1 MDILPLDG
9 AQGEG
14 GGQIL
19 RTALALS
26 AVTGQAFRVDRI
38 RASRLR
44 PGLRPQHLA
53 AVRAAAIACG
63 AEVHGAF
70 DGSPDLRF
78 VPGAVTA
85 GDFRFEIGT
94 AGAAT
99 LVLQAVL
106 PVLATAPSASR
117 VTVTGGTHVPRSP
130 SHHFLER
137 HWAQVVGG
145 LGLGV
150 RLRLDRAGFFP
161 RGGGCVEAEVGPW
174 PRPAA
179 LDLSRRGALVAV
191 RGIAGAARLRG
202 DVARR
207 AADAA
212 QALLWEQRRIEAE
225 WEVVDITAAS
235 PGAFVQVEAV
245 FEAGR
250 AAFGLLGERGLRAEV
265 LGERAARRVLKFIE
279 DEEAVVDPWLADQL
293 AVPLA
298 VAGGGGRLCTSEVTA
313 HLETVAAVLCRFGVP
328 AETWG
333 RRGGPGGLSVGA
345 IDLRPGRP

>member
-1 MDILPLDG
+1 VDLIPLDG

-19 RTALALS
+19 RTALTLS
-26 AVTGQAFRVDRI
+26 AVTGQGFRVERI
-38 RASRLR
+38 RANRLR

-53 AVRAAAIACG
+53 AVRAAAMSCG

-78 VPGAVTA
+78 APGPVSP
-85 GDFRFEIGT
+85 GEFRFDIGT

-106 PVLATAPSASR
+106 PILATAATPSR
-117 VTVTGGTHVPRSP
+117 VEVTGGTHVPRSP
-130 SHHFLER
+130 SHHFLSR
-137 HWAQVVGG
+137 HWSEVVGR
-145 LGLGV
+145 LGLV
-150 RLRLDRAGFFP
+150 ARLRLERAGFFP
-161 RGGGCVEAEVGPW
+161 RGEGCAAAEVEPW
-174 PRPAA
+174 VRPAT

-191 RGIAGAARLRG
+191 RGISGGARLRG

-212 QALLWEQRRIEAE
+212 QAHLWEQRRIESA
-225 WEVVDITAAS
+225 WEVVDLVAAS
-235 PGAFVQVEAV
+235 PGAFLQLEAV
-245 FEAGR
+245 FETGR
-250 AAFGLLGERGLRAEV
+250 AAFGLLAERGLRAEV
-265 LGERAARRVLKFIE
+265 LGERAARRVLKFID
-279 DEEAVVDPWLADQL
+279 DEEAVVDPWLADQM

-298 VAGGGGRLCTSEVTA
+298 LAGGGGRLSTSEVTS
-313 HLETVAAVLCRFGVP
+313 HLETVAGVLRRFGVP

-333 RRGGPGGLSVGA
+333 RRGGPGGLAVG
-345 IDLRPGRP
+345 RV

>member
-1 MDILPLDG
+1 LDLVPLDG

-19 RTALALS
+19 RTALSLA
-26 AVTGQAFRVDRI
+26 AVTGQGFRVERI
-38 RASRLR
+38 RARRLR

-53 AVRAAAIACG
+53 AVRAAAMSCA
-63 AEVHGAF
+63 ADVHGAF

-78 VPGAVTA
+78 VPGAVSA
-85 GDFRFEIGT
+85 GDFRFDIGT

-99 LVLQAVL
+99 LVLQVVL
-106 PVLATAPSASR
+106 PVLATASAASR
-117 VTVTGGTHVPRSP
+117 VHVTGGTHVPRSP
-130 SHHFLER
+130 SFHFLSR
-137 HWAQVVGG
+137 HWAEVVAR
-145 LGLGV
+145 LGLNV
-150 RLRLDRAGFFP
+150 RLRLERAGFFP
-161 RGGGCVEAEVGPW
+161 RGEGAAEADVPPW
-174 PRPAA
+174 TRPAA
-179 LDLSRRGALVAV
+179 LDLSRRGALLAV

-212 QALLWEQRRIEAE
+212 RALLWEQRRIEAE
-225 WEVVDITAAS
+225 WEVVDLPSAS
-235 PGAFVQVEAV
+235 PGAFLQVEAV

-293 AVPLA
+293 AVPFA
-298 VAGGGGRLCTSEVTA
+298 VAGGGGRLQTSEVTS
-313 HLETVAAVLCRFGVP
+313 HLETVAAVLRRFGVP

-333 RRGGPGGLSVGA
+333 RRGGPGGLEVG
-345 IDLRPGRP
+345 RV

>member
-1 MDILPLDG
+1 VDLVPLDG

-14 GGQIL
+14 GGQVL
-19 RTALALS
+19 RTALSLA
-26 AVTGQAFRVDRI
+26 AVTGQGFRVERI
-38 RASRLR
+38 RARRLR

-53 AVRAAAIACG
+53 AVRAAAMSCG
-63 AEVHGAF
+63 ADVHGAF

-78 VPGAVTA
+78 VPGAVSA
-85 GDFRFEIGT
+85 GDFRFDIGT

-106 PVLATAPSASR
+106 PVLATAATASR
-117 VTVTGGTHVPRSP
+117 VHVTGGTHVPRSP
-130 SHHFLER
+130 TFHFLAR
-137 HWAQVVGG
+137 HWAEVVGR

-150 RLRLDRAGFFP
+150 RLRLERAGFFP
-161 RGGGCVEAEVGPW
+161 RGEGSVEAEVRPW
-174 PRPAA
+174 TRPAA

-191 RGIAGAARLRG
+191 RGMAGAARLRG

-212 QALLWEQRRIEAE
+212 RALLWEQRRIEAE
-225 WEVVDITAAS
+225 WEVVDLAAAS
-235 PGAFVQVEAV
+235 PGAFVQVEVV
-245 FEAGR
+245 FETGR

-298 VAGGGGRLCTSEVTA
+298 VAGGGGRLQTSAVTS
-313 HLETVAAVLCRFGVP
+313 HLETVAAVLRRFGVP

-333 RRGGPGGLSVGA
+333 RRGGPGGLVVG
-345 IDLRPGRP
+345 RV